1 MIVMRASS
9 SYNSTK
15 LNHDK
20 CHMSVSGYKHE
31 NAQAPIGDEIILA
44 LKGLKKEEF

>member
-1 MIVMRASS
+1 MTVMRASS

-31 NAQAPIGDEIILA
+31 NAWAPNGM
-44 LKGLKKEEF
+44 K